1 MADVG
6 YAQLYKLQLI
16 FAELDNS
23 SNPKET
29 ILNYFEDKPSQ
40 DAAMWLYEHRKPSV
54 SGESRDATVD
64 LETLDLQAETA
75 SLYADTKA
83 LKLDGSALDAR
94 EALAVNKLQME
105 LLGKILE
112 LHEKSK
118 RHRQIG
124 EFIDYVFEILTEE
137 QKEKVLVD
145 FGETYSSKSNF

>member
-16 FAELDNS
+16 FAEMDNS
-23 SNPKET
+23 PDPET
-29 ILNYFEDKPSQ
+29 VVLNYFEDQPSQ
-40 DAAMWLYEHRKPSV
+40 DAAMWLYDHKKSK
-54 SGESRDATVD
+54 SSAESQEKTVD

-124 EFIDYVFEILTEE
+124 EFVNYVSNLLTDE
-137 QKEKVLVD
+137 QKEKILKD
-145 FGETYSSKSNF
+145 FGDTYSV

>member
-16 FAELDNS
+16 FAEMDNS
-23 SNPKET
+23 PDPET
-29 ILNYFEDKPSQ
+29 VVLNYFEDQPSQ
-40 DAAMWLYEHRKPSV
+40 DAAMWLYDHKKSK
-54 SGESRDATVD
+54 SSAESQDKTVD
-64 LETLDLQAETA
+64 LETLDLQVETA

-83 LKLDGSALDAR
+83 LKLDGSSLDAR

-124 EFIDYVFEILTEE
+124 EFIQFIFELLSEE
-137 QKEKVLVD
+137 QKEKILKEFDGVYH
-145 FGETYSSKSNF
+145 E

>member
-16 FAELDNS
+16 FAEMDNS
-23 SNPKET
+23 SDPET
-29 ILNYFEDKPSQ
+29 VVLNYFEDQPSQ
-40 DAAMWLYEHRKPSV
+40 DAAMWLYDHKKSK
-54 SGESRDATVD
+54 SSAESQDKTVD

-83 LKLDGSALDAR
+83 LKLDGSSLDAR

-124 EFIDYVFEILTEE
+124 EFIQFIFELLSEE
-137 QKEKVLVD
+137 QKEKILKEFDGVYH
-145 FGETYSSKSNF
+145 E

>member
-16 FAELDNS
+16 FAEMDNS
-23 SNPKET
+23 PDPET
-29 ILNYFEDKPSQ
+29 VVLNYFEDQPSQ
-40 DAAMWLYEHRKPSV
+40 DAAMWLYDHKKSK
-54 SGESRDATVD
+54 SSAESQDKTVD

-83 LKLDGSALDAR
+83 LKLDGSSLDAR

-124 EFIDYVFEILTEE
+124 EFIQFIFELLSEE
-137 QKEKVLVD
+137 QKEKILKEFDGVYH
-145 FGETYSSKSNF
+145 E

>member
-1 MADVG
+1 MSDVG

-40 DAAMWLYEHRKPSV
+40 DAAMWLYEHRKPSI
-54 SGESRDATVD
+54 SGESRESALDI
-64 LETLDLQAETA
+64 ETLDLQAETA
-75 SLYADTKA
+75 SLYSDTKS
-83 LKLDGSALDAR
+83 LKMDGAVLDPR
-94 EALAVNKLQME
+94 EALAVNKLQMD
-105 LLGKILE
+105 LLGKILD

-124 EFIDYVFEILTEE
+124 EFIQIVFEILTDE
-137 QKEKVLVD
+137 QKDKILKEFDGV
-145 FGETYSSKSNF
+145 YHA